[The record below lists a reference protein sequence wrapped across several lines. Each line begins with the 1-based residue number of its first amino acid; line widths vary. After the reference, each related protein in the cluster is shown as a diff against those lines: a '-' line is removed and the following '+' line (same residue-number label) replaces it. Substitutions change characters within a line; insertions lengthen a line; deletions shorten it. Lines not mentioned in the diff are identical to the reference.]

1 MSYNK
6 PDQAV
11 MDLIVRSGN
20 LDQRIAQAAQYELA
34 QALTMPLREGVLAG
48 DVLMG
53 IFESDYLGPSA
64 SPEYPLDMIA
74 PGTEDDYIAYT
85 NPGNGR
91 IPERQIE
98 GDYVQIPTYGITTSI
113 DWLLR
118 FSREARYNIVGRAMQ
133 VMEAGFMVK
142 RNNDGMHTILSAA
155 ADRNILVYDADA
167 TAGQFTKRLVSLMK
181 TVMRRQA
188 GGNTGSVKRG
198 RLTDMLVSPEAIEDI
213 RNWNLDQIDEITRR
227 EIYLAGDQSDKL
239 TRVFGV
245 NLHDLDEFG
254 QGQQYQDYFT
264 NDLGGS
270 LQGSDVELVVGLDL
284 SANDSFIM
292 PVKMEPTIF
301 VDPQL
306 HRQQRQGFYGWAE
319 QGFGILDNRRVILG
333 SF

>member
-1 MSYNK
+1 MSYKK

-11 MDLIVRSGN
+11 MDLIIKSGSV
-20 LDQRIAQAAQYELA
+20 DQREAESAQYELA
-34 QALTMPLREGVLAG
+34 QALQTPLRQGVLAG

-53 IFESDYLGPSA
+53 IFEAMPLGPNA
-64 SPEYPLDMIA
+64 SPDFPLDIIA

-98 GDYVQIPTYGITTSI
+98 GDYVKIPTYMMASSI

-118 FSREARYNIVGRAMQ
+118 FAREARFDLIGRAMQ
-133 VMEAGFMVK
+133 VLESGFVVK

-167 TAGQFTKRLVSLMK
+167 AAGRFTKRLVSLMK

-188 GGNTGSVKRG
+188 GGNTGSLKRG
-198 RLTDMLVSPEAIEDI
+198 KLTDILVSPEAVEDI
-213 RNWNLDQIDEITRR
+213 RNWNIDQVDEITRR
-227 EIYLAGDQSDKL
+227 EIYLAGDGSGTL

-254 QGQQYQDYFT
+254 QGQQYQNYFV
-264 NDLGGS
+264 NDLGGAI
-270 LQGSDVELVVGLDL
+270 QGSDLELVVGLDL
-284 SANDSFIM
+284 SSNDSFVM
-292 PVKMEPTIF
+292 PVKMEPTMF
-301 VDPQL
+301 VDPAL
-306 HRQQRQGFYGWAE
+306 HRSQRAGYYSWSE
-319 QGFGILDNRRVILG
+319 LGFGVLDNRRCILG